1 MVLTSSCKKYLL
13 SYWIKTLHL
22 EDWKITFYPEEKQED
37 LGDTTY
43 NALTTW
49 EESNKTA
56 VIQILNP
63 KEADTNF
70 DYEETLVHELLHLKF
85 CLLHN
90 DINDFE
96 GRYIHQIID
105 DIAKALIK
113 VRREKDD

>member
-1 MVLTSSCKKYLL
+1 MTKRYSNMINKWIDILYLR
-13 SYWIKTLHL
+13 
-22 EDWKITFYPEEKQED
+22 DWKITFYPEVEQKD
-37 LGDTTY
+37 LGNDNY

-63 KEADTNF
+63 KEAKVPF
-70 DYEETLVHELLHLKF
+70 DYEQVLVHELLHLKF

-105 DIAKALIK
+105 DIARALIK
-113 VRREKDD
+113 VKRREKDV

>member
-1 MVLTSSCKKYLL
+1 MTKCTVDWDKLFKEWKKILN
-13 SYWIKTLHL
+13 L
-22 EDWKITFYPEEKQED
+22 EDWRIKFYPLEKQED
-37 LGDTTY
+37 LGDKTY

-56 VIQILNP
+56 TIQILNP
-63 KEADTNF
+63 EEADQGF

-96 GRYIHQIID
+96 GRYIHQLID
-105 DIAKALIK
+105 DIARAFVEVKRK
-113 VRREKDD
+113 

>member
-1 MVLTSSCKKYLL
+1 MTTTIKKRYGNMLNKWINILYLN
-13 SYWIKTLHL
+13 
-22 EDWKITFYPEEKQED
+22 DWKITFCPEVTQEE
-37 LGDTTY
+37 LGSDTY

-56 VIQILNP
+56 IIQILNP
-63 KEADTNF
+63 KEAKQDF

-96 GRYIHQIID
+96 GRYIHQLID
-105 DIAKALIK
+105 DIARALIK
-113 VRREKDD
+113 VKRKK